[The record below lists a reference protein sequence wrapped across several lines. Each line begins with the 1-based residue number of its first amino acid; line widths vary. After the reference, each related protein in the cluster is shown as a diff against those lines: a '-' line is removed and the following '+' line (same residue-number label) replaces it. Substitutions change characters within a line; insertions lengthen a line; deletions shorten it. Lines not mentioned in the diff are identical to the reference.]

1 MLRRPPRS
9 TRTDTLF
16 PYTTLVRSIF
26 EVGIYDYDEA
36 FVVMPMKD
44 AQTLLLIGDTVGMNE
59 VTVED
64 PDKVGEILGPVE
76 EMLAGKAVLA
86 DWKTINATLFEA
98 LQVER
103 VEIGRASCRE
113 RVCQY
118 V

>member
-44 AQTLLLIGDTVGMNE
+44 AQTLLLIGDTVGMIE

-76 EMLAGKAVLA
+76 EMLAGKAVLS

-103 VEIGRASCRE
+103 VAMALDRKSTRLNSSH
-113 RVCQY
+113 
-118 V
+118 

>member
-1 MLRRPPRS
+1 
-9 TRTDTLF
+9 
-16 PYTTLVRSIF
+16 
-26 EVGIYDYDEA
+26 
-36 FVVMPMKD
+36 MPMKD
-44 AQTLLLIGDTVGMNE
+44 AQTLLLIGDTVGMIE

-103 VEIGRASCRE
+103 VAMAFALSFLVLVAEFNILSSLVMLVRSKTRAMANMRPLGETRSGPIK
-113 RVCQY
+113 
-118 V
+118 